1 MLSWSGLGGM
11 GSPQDVSVALPVSSK
26 LDTAQMVIM

>member
-1 MLSWSGLGGM
+1 M